1 MNTLEKRDYIH
12 NFLYVVDDSIID
24 EMYKQVQSIVE
35 REISL
40 TEDQEEELER
50 RVARHKSGQSKSFS
64 WEEVKT
70 RAISGNE
77 L

>member
-1 MNTLEKRDYIH
+1 MNTIEKRDYIH
-12 NFLYVVDDSIID
+12 NFLYIVDDSIID

-35 REISL
+35 KEISL
-40 TEDQEEELER
+40 NADQELELEK
-50 RVARHKSGQSKSFS
+50 RVERHKSGQSKSFS
-64 WEEVKT
+64 WDEVKK

>member
-1 MNTLEKRDYIH
+1 MNTIEKRDYIH
-12 NFLYVVDDSIID
+12 NFLYIVDDSIID

-40 TEDQEEELER
+40 NADQELELEK
-50 RVARHKSGQSKSFS
+50 RVERHKSGQSKSFS
-64 WEEVKT
+64 WEEVKK